1 MSSLSVVENIRN
13 IAIIAHVDHGKTTII
28 DSIFKQSN
36 NFRDSQLNNERIM
49 DSNAIEKERGIT
61 IFSKCTSIKYNDYTI
76 NIIDTPGHADFGG
89 EVERVLCMV
98 DSCLLLVDSAEGVM
112 PQTKF
117 VLGKALKQG
126 LRPIVVINKID
137 KPDQRAREV
146 LDEIL
151 ELFMNLEA
159 TDEQLDFP
167 VLYASGR
174 DGWASE
180 DLEQRGGDLKPLLD
194 KIISFVPAPKD
205 QYNDGEFRFLA
216 TMLEQDNFLG
226 RVLTGKIYSGTAKL
240 NQQIQV
246 LDLQNNIVEKCK
258 ITRIQKF
265 TGLTRETVEEAE
277 AGSIVTIAGCSIGTV
292 SNTLCTANVKECIPS
307 TPIDPPTISMTI
319 GPNTSPL
326 AGKSGNKLTSNMIK
340 ERLEKESENNI
351 AITVKSSSEKDSYEV
366 GGRGELQLGVLIET
380 MRREG
385 FELSVARPK
394 VVIQKD
400 ATGIEVEPIE
410 EVTLD
415 VDDEYSGT
423 VIQKLQ
429 NRKGEMI
436 EMKPFGTGRT
446 RLVFLVP
453 TRCLMGY
460 QSEFMT
466 DTKGTGVFNRIFYK
480 YDQFRG
486 SLQKY
491 RNGVLIST
499 ENGIATAYDLWKLE
513 DRGIMFVE
521 PQDEVYTGMIIGEH
535 NRENDLE
542 VNVIKG
548 KHLTN
553 VRASGSD
560 EAVKLVPA
568 KKLTLEQMISYIQDD
583 ELIEVTPDKLRL
595 RKKYLDSNERKRMAR
610 VENQK

>member
-1 MSSLSVVENIRN
+1 MLEKTRN

-36 NFRDSQLNNERIM
+36 NFRDSQLSDERIM
-49 DSNAIEKERGIT
+49 DNNAIEKERGIT
-61 IFSKCTSIKYNDYTI
+61 IFSKCTSITYNDYTI

-137 KPDQRAREV
+137 KPDQRAKEV
-146 LDEIL
+146 VEEIFDLFVNLD
-151 ELFMNLEA
+151 A

-167 VLYASGR
+167 ILYASGR

-180 DLEQRGGDLKPLLD
+180 DINQRGGDLRPLLD
-194 KIISFVPAPKD
+194 KIIDFVPCPDDK
-205 QYNDGEFRFLA
+205 YNDGEFRFLA

-246 LDLQNNIVEKCK
+246 LDLQNNVVEKCK

-265 TGLTRETVEEAE
+265 VGLSRESVQEAE
-277 AGSIVTIAGCSIGTV
+277 AGNIVTIAGCSVGTV
-292 SNTLCTANVKECIPS
+292 SNTLCSAGVKECVPS
-307 TPIDPPTISMTI
+307 TPIDPPTLSMTI
-319 GPNTSPL
+319 GPNTSPF

-340 ERLEKESENNI
+340 DRLEKEAETNI
-351 AITVKSSSEKDSYEV
+351 AITIKESSEKDSYEV

-394 VVIQKD
+394 VMIHIDENGNK
-400 ATGIEVEPIE
+400 TEPIE
-410 EVTLD
+410 EITMD
-415 VDDEYSGT
+415 VDDEFTGT
-423 VIQKLQ
+423 IIQKLQ
-429 NRKGEMI
+429 NRKGEMT
-436 EMKPFGTGRT
+436 EMKPFGVGRT

-466 DTKGTGVFNRIFYK
+466 DTRGTGVFNRIFHSYAPFK
-480 YDQFRG
+480 GD
-486 SLQKY
+486 LQKY

-499 ENGIATAYDLWKLE
+499 ENGVATAYDLWKLE
-513 DRGIMFVE
+513 DRGVMFVK
-521 PQDEVYTGMIIGEH
+521 PQDEVYVGMILGEH
-535 NRENDLE
+535 NRENDLP
-542 VNVIKG
+542 VNVVRG

-560 EAVKLVPA
+560 EAVKLIPA
-568 KKLTLEQMISYIQDD
+568 KEMTLEQMIAYIQDD

-595 RKKYLDSNERKRMAR
+595 RKKYLDPNERKKAQRG
-610 VENQK
+610 

>member
-1 MSSLSVVENIRN
+1 MLDKVRN

-36 NFRDSQLNNERIM
+36 NFRDSQLGDERIM
-49 DSNAIEKERGIT
+49 DNNAIEKERGIT
-61 IFSKCTSIKYNDYTI
+61 IFSKCTSITYGEYTI

-137 KPDQRAREV
+137 KPDQRAKEV
-146 LDEIL
+146 LEEIFD
-151 ELFMNLEA
+151 LFVNLEA
-159 TDEQLDFP
+159 NDEQLDFP

-180 DLEQRGGDLKPLLD
+180 DIDKRGGDLKPLLD
-194 KIISFVPAPKD
+194 KIISFVPCPKD
-205 QYNDGEFRFLA
+205 TYNDGEFRFLA

-246 LDLQNNIVEKCK
+246 LDLENKVIEKCK

-265 TGLTRETVEEAE
+265 TGLTRETVQEAE
-277 AGSIVTIAGCSIGTV
+277 AGSIVTIAGCSVGTV
-292 SNTLCTANVKECIPS
+292 SNTLCSANVKECVPS
-307 TPIDPPTISMTI
+307 TPIDPPTLSMTI

-340 ERLEKESENNI
+340 DRLEKEAENNI
-351 AITVKSSSEKDSYEV
+351 AITIKPSTEKDSYEV

-394 VVIQKD
+394 VVIHQDSAGNKL
-400 ATGIEVEPIE
+400 EPIE
-410 EVTLD
+410 EVTMD
-415 VDDEYSGT
+415 VDDEFSGT
-423 VIQKLQ
+423 IIQKLQ
-429 NRKGEMI
+429 NRKGEMK
-436 EMKPFGTGRT
+436 EMKPFGEGRT

-466 DTKGTGVFNRIFYK
+466 DTRGTGVFNRIFHNYAPFK
-480 YDQFRG
+480 G
-486 SLQKY
+486 NLQKY

-513 DRGIMFVE
+513 DRGVMFVK
-521 PQDEVYTGMIIGEH
+521 PQDEVYVGMILGEH
-535 NRENDLE
+535 NRENDLP

-560 EAVKLVPA
+560 EAVKLIPA
-568 KKLTLEQMISYIQDD
+568 KELTLEQMIAYIQDD

-595 RKKYLDSNERKRMAR
+595 RKKYLDPNERKRMSR
-610 VENQK
+610 E

>member
-1 MSSLSVVENIRN
+1 MLEKTRN

-36 NFRDSQLNNERIM
+36 NFRDSQLSDERIM
-49 DSNAIEKERGIT
+49 DNNAIEKERGIT
-61 IFSKCTSIKYNDYTI
+61 IFSKCTSITYNDYTI

-137 KPDQRAREV
+137 KPDQRAKEV
-146 LDEIL
+146 VEEIFD
-151 ELFMNLEA
+151 LFVNLEA

-167 VLYASGR
+167 ILYASGR

-180 DLEQRGGDLKPLLD
+180 DINQRGGDLRPLLD
-194 KIISFVPAPKD
+194 KIIDFVPCPDDK
-205 QYNDGEFRFLA
+205 YNDGEFRFLA

-246 LDLQNNIVEKCK
+246 LDLQNNVVEKCK

-265 TGLTRETVEEAE
+265 VGLSRESVQEAE
-277 AGSIVTIAGCSIGTV
+277 AGSIVTIAGCSVGTV
-292 SNTLCTANVKECIPS
+292 SNTLCTAGVKECVPS
-307 TPIDPPTISMTI
+307 TPIDPPTLSMTI
-319 GPNTSPL
+319 GPNTSPF

-340 ERLEKESENNI
+340 DRLEKEAETNI
-351 AITVKSSSEKDSYEV
+351 AITIKESSEKDSYEV

-394 VVIQKD
+394 VMIHVDENGNK
-400 ATGIEVEPIE
+400 TEPIE
-410 EVTLD
+410 EITMD
-415 VDDEYSGT
+415 VDDEFTGT
-423 VIQKLQ
+423 IIQKLQ
-429 NRKGEMI
+429 NRKGEMT
-436 EMKPFGTGRT
+436 EMKPFGVGRT

-466 DTKGTGVFNRIFYK
+466 DTRGTGVFNRIFHSYAPFK
-480 YDQFRG
+480 GD
-486 SLQKY
+486 LQKY

-499 ENGIATAYDLWKLE
+499 ENGVATAYDLWKLE
-513 DRGIMFVE
+513 DRGVMFVK
-521 PQDEVYTGMIIGEH
+521 PQDEVYVGMILGEH
-535 NRENDLE
+535 NRENDLP
-542 VNVIKG
+542 VNVIRG

-560 EAVKLVPA
+560 EAVKLIPA
-568 KKLTLEQMISYIQDD
+568 KEMTLEQMIAYIQDD

-595 RKKYLDSNERKRMAR
+595 RKKYLDPNERKKAQRG
-610 VENQK
+610 

>member
-1 MSSLSVVENIRN
+1 MLEKTRN

-36 NFRDSQLNNERIM
+36 NFRDSQLSDERIM
-49 DSNAIEKERGIT
+49 DNNAIEKERGIT
-61 IFSKCTSIKYNDYTI
+61 IFSKCTSITYNDYTI

-137 KPDQRAREV
+137 KPDQRAKEV
-146 LDEIL
+146 VEEIFDLFVNLD
-151 ELFMNLEA
+151 A

-167 VLYASGR
+167 ILYASGR

-180 DLEQRGGDLKPLLD
+180 DINQRGGDLRPLLD
-194 KIISFVPAPKD
+194 KIIDFVPCPDDK
-205 QYNDGEFRFLA
+205 YNDGEFRFLA

-246 LDLQNNIVEKCK
+246 LDLQNNVVEKCK

-265 TGLTRETVEEAE
+265 VGLSRESVQEAE
-277 AGSIVTIAGCSIGTV
+277 AGSIVTIAGCSVGTV
-292 SNTLCTANVKECIPS
+292 SNTLCSAGVKECVPS
-307 TPIDPPTISMTI
+307 TPIDPPTLSMTI
-319 GPNTSPL
+319 GPNTSPF

-340 ERLEKESENNI
+340 DRLEKEAETNI
-351 AITVKSSSEKDSYEV
+351 AITIKESSEKDSYEV

-394 VVIQKD
+394 VMIHIDENGNK
-400 ATGIEVEPIE
+400 TEPIE
-410 EVTLD
+410 EITMD
-415 VDDEYSGT
+415 VDDEFTGT
-423 VIQKLQ
+423 IIQKLQ
-429 NRKGEMI
+429 NRKGEMT
-436 EMKPFGTGRT
+436 EMKPFGVGRT

-466 DTKGTGVFNRIFYK
+466 DTRGTGVFNRIFHSYAPFK
-480 YDQFRG
+480 GD
-486 SLQKY
+486 LQKY

-499 ENGIATAYDLWKLE
+499 ENGVATAYDLWKLE
-513 DRGIMFVE
+513 DRGVMFVK
-521 PQDEVYTGMIIGEH
+521 PQDEVYVGMILGEH
-535 NRENDLE
+535 NRENDLP
-542 VNVIKG
+542 VNVIRG

-560 EAVKLVPA
+560 EAVKLIPA
-568 KKLTLEQMISYIQDD
+568 KEMTLEQMIAYIQDD

-595 RKKYLDSNERKRMAR
+595 RKKYLDPNERKKAQRG
-610 VENQK
+610 

>member
-1 MSSLSVVENIRN
+1 MLEKTRN

-36 NFRDSQLNNERIM
+36 NFRDSQLSDERIM
-49 DSNAIEKERGIT
+49 DNNAIEKERGIT
-61 IFSKCTSIKYNDYTI
+61 IFSKCTSITYNDYTI

-137 KPDQRAREV
+137 KPDQRAKEV
-146 LDEIL
+146 VEEIFDLFVNLD
-151 ELFMNLEA
+151 A

-167 VLYASGR
+167 ILYASGR

-180 DLEQRGGDLKPLLD
+180 DINQRGGDLRPLLD
-194 KIISFVPAPKD
+194 KIIDFVPCPDDK
-205 QYNDGEFRFLA
+205 YNDGEFRFLA

-246 LDLQNNIVEKCK
+246 LDLQNNVVEKCK

-265 TGLTRETVEEAE
+265 VGLSRESVQEAE
-277 AGSIVTIAGCSIGTV
+277 AGSIVTIAGCSVGTV
-292 SNTLCTANVKECIPS
+292 SNTLCSAGVKECVPS
-307 TPIDPPTISMTI
+307 TPIDPPTLSMTI
-319 GPNTSPL
+319 GPNTSPF

-340 ERLEKESENNI
+340 DRLEKEAETNI
-351 AITVKSSSEKDSYEV
+351 AITIKESSEKDSYEV

-394 VVIQKD
+394 VMIHIDENGNK
-400 ATGIEVEPIE
+400 TEPIE
-410 EVTLD
+410 EITMD
-415 VDDEYSGT
+415 VDDEFTGT
-423 VIQKLQ
+423 IIQKLQ
-429 NRKGEMI
+429 NRKGEMT
-436 EMKPFGTGRT
+436 EMKPFGVGRT

-466 DTKGTGVFNRIFYK
+466 DTRGTGVFNRIFHSYAPFK
-480 YDQFRG
+480 GD
-486 SLQKY
+486 LQKY

-499 ENGIATAYDLWKLE
+499 ENGVATAYDLWKLE
-513 DRGIMFVE
+513 DRGVMFVK
-521 PQDEVYTGMIIGEH
+521 PQDEVYVGMILGEH
-535 NRENDLE
+535 NRENDLP
-542 VNVIKG
+542 VNVVRG

-560 EAVKLVPA
+560 EAVKLIPA
-568 KKLTLEQMISYIQDD
+568 KEMTLEQMIAYIQDD

-595 RKKYLDSNERKRMAR
+595 RKKYLDPNERKKAQRG
-610 VENQK
+610 

>member
-1 MSSLSVVENIRN
+1 MLNKVRN

-36 NFRDSQLNNERIM
+36 NFRDSQLENERIM
-49 DSNAIEKERGIT
+49 DNNAIEKERGIT
-61 IFSKCTSIKYNDYTI
+61 IFSKCTSIKYGEYTI

-137 KPDQRAREV
+137 KPDQRAKEV
-146 LDEIL
+146 LDEIFD
-151 ELFMNLEA
+151 LFVSLDA

-167 VLYASGR
+167 TLYASGR

-180 DLEQRGGDLKPLLD
+180 DINKRGGDLKPLLD
-194 KIISFVPAPKD
+194 KIISFVPSPKD
-205 QYNDGEFRFLA
+205 MYNDGEFRFLA
-216 TMLEQDNFLG
+216 TMLEHDNFLG

-246 LDLQNNIVEKCK
+246 LDLQNNVIEKCK

-265 TGLTRETVEEAE
+265 TGLTRETIQEAE
-277 AGSIVTIAGCSIGTV
+277 AGSIVTIAGCTIGTV
-292 SNTLCTANVKECIPS
+292 SNTLCSANVKECVPS
-307 TPIDPPTISMTI
+307 TPIDPPTLSMTI

-340 ERLEKESENNI
+340 DRLEKEAESNI
-351 AITVKSSSEKDSYEV
+351 AITLKQSQNDDDSYEV

-394 VVIQKD
+394 VVIHEDENGNKF
-400 ATGIEVEPIE
+400 EPIE
-410 EVTLD
+410 EVIAD

-429 NRKGEMI
+429 NRKGEMQ
-436 EMKPFGTGRT
+436 EMKQLGESGRT
-446 RLVFLVP
+446 RIIFLAP
-453 TRCLMGY
+453 TRLLMGY

-466 DTKGTGVFNRIFYK
+466 DTRGTGILNRTFSKYAPYK
-480 YDQFRG
+480 TNEAR
-486 SLQKY
+486 KY
-491 RNGVLIST
+491 RNGVLVST
-499 ENGIATAYDLWKLE
+499 ENGVATAYDLWKLE
-513 DRGIMFVE
+513 DRGVMFVK
-521 PQDEVYTGMIIGEH
+521 PQDEVYVGMILGEH
-535 NRENDLE
+535 NRENDLP
-542 VNVIKG
+542 VNVVRG

-560 EAVKLVPA
+560 EAVKLIPA
-568 KKLTLEQMISYIQDD
+568 KELTLEQMIAYIQDD

-595 RKKYLDSNERKRMAR
+595 RKKYLDPNERKKMAR
-610 VENQK
+610 G

>member
-1 MSSLSVVENIRN
+1 MLDKVRN

-28 DSIFKQSN
+28 DSIFKFSN
-36 NFRDSQLNNERIM
+36 NFRDSQLADVRIM
-49 DSNAIEKERGIT
+49 DNNEIEKERGIT
-61 IFSKCTSIKYNDYTI
+61 IFSKCTSITYMDYTI
-76 NIIDTPGHADFGG
+76 NIIDTPGHADFGA

-137 KPDQRAREV
+137 KADQRAKEV
-146 LDEIL
+146 LEEIFD
-151 ELFMNLEA
+151 LFVNLDA

-174 DGWASE
+174 DGWANE
-180 DLEQRGGDLKPLLD
+180 DIEKRGGDLKPLLD
-194 KIISFVPAPKD
+194 KIIEFVPCPKSK
-205 QYNDGEFRFLA
+205 YNDGEFRFLA

-246 LDLQNNIVEKCK
+246 LDLKNNVIEKCK

-265 TGLTRETVEEAE
+265 SGLTRETVNEAE
-277 AGSIVTIAGCSIGTV
+277 AGSIVTIAGCSVGTV
-292 SNTLCTANVKECIPS
+292 SNTLCSSNVKECVPS
-307 TPIDPPTISMTI
+307 TPIDPPTLSMTI

-326 AGKSGNKLTSNMIK
+326 AGKSGKKLTSNMIK
-340 ERLEKESENNI
+340 DRLDKEAENNI
-351 AITVKSSSEKDSYEV
+351 AITIKPSVEKDSYEV

-394 VVIQKD
+394 VVIHQDDK
-400 ATGIEVEPIE
+400 GNKLEPVEEI
-410 EVTLD
+410 TMDL
-415 VDDEYSGT
+415 DDEYTGT

-429 NRKGEMI
+429 NRKGEMQD
-436 EMKPFGTGRT
+436 MKPFGAGRT

-466 DTKGTGVFNRIFYK
+466 DTRGTGVFNRIFHSYEPFK
-480 YDQFRG
+480 G
-486 SLQKY
+486 NLEKY
-491 RNGVLIST
+491 RNGVLVSS

-513 DRGIMFVE
+513 DRGIMFIK
-521 PQDEVYTGMIIGEH
+521 PQDEVYVGMILGEH
-535 NRENDLE
+535 NRDNDLP
-542 VNVIKG
+542 VNVVRG

-560 EAVKLVPA
+560 EAVKLIPA
-568 KKLTLEQMISYIQDD
+568 KEMTLEQMIAYIQDD

-595 RKKYLDSNERKRMAR
+595 RKKYLDPNERKKAQRG
-610 VENQK
+610 

>member
-1 MSSLSVVENIRN
+1 MLNEVRN

-36 NFRDSQLNNERIM
+36 NFRDSQLENERIM
-49 DSNAIEKERGIT
+49 DNNAIEKERGIT
-61 IFSKCTSIKYNDYTI
+61 IFSKCTSIKYNEYTI

-137 KPDQRAREV
+137 KPDQRAKEV
-146 LDEIL
+146 LDEIFD
-151 ELFMNLEA
+151 LFVSLDA

-167 VLYASGR
+167 TLYASGR

-180 DLEQRGGDLKPLLD
+180 DINKRGGDLKPLLD
-194 KIISFVPAPKD
+194 KIISFVPSPKD
-205 QYNDGEFRFLA
+205 MYNDGEFRFLA
-216 TMLEQDNFLG
+216 TMLEHDNFLG

-246 LDLQNNIVEKCK
+246 LDLQNNVIEKCK

-265 TGLTRETVEEAE
+265 TGLTRETIQEAE
-277 AGSIVTIAGCSIGTV
+277 AGSIVTIAGCTIGTV
-292 SNTLCTANVKECIPS
+292 SNTLCSANVKECIPS
-307 TPIDPPTISMTI
+307 TPIDPPTLSMTI

-340 ERLEKESENNI
+340 DRLEKEAESNI
-351 AITVKSSSEKDSYEV
+351 AIIIKKSQNDDDSYEV

-394 VVIQKD
+394 VVIHEDENGNKF
-400 ATGIEVEPIE
+400 EPIE
-410 EVTLD
+410 EVIAD

-429 NRKGEMI
+429 NRKGEMQ
-436 EMKPFGTGRT
+436 EMRQLGESGRT
-446 RLVFLVP
+446 RIIFFVP
-453 TRCLMGY
+453 TRLLMGY

-466 DTKGTGVFNRIFYK
+466 DTRGTGVLNRTFSKYAPYK
-480 YDQFRG
+480 TNETR
-486 SLQKY
+486 KY
-491 RNGVLIST
+491 RNGVLVST
-499 ENGIATAYDLWKLE
+499 ENGVATAYDLWKLE
-513 DRGIMFVE
+513 DRGVMFVK
-521 PQDEVYTGMIIGEH
+521 PQDEVYVGMILGEH
-535 NRENDLE
+535 NRENDLP
-542 VNVIKG
+542 VNVVKG

-560 EAVKLVPA
+560 EAVKLIPA
-568 KKLTLEQMISYIQDD
+568 KELTLEQMISYIQDD

-595 RKKYLDSNERKRMAR
+595 RKKYLDPNERKKMAR
-610 VENQK
+610 G

>member
-13 IAIIAHVDHGKTTII
+13 IAIIAHVDHGNTTII

-61 IFSKCTSIKYNDYTI
+61 IFSKCTSIKYNNYTI

-466 DTKGTGVFNRIFYK
+466 DTKGTGVFNRIFHK

-595 RKKYLDSNERKRMAR
+595 RKKYLDPNERKRMAR

>member
-1 MSSLSVVENIRN
+1 MSSSVENIRN

-28 DSIFKQSN
+28 DSIFKQCKT
-36 NFRDSQLNNERIM
+36 FRENEANASETCVM
-49 DSNAIEKERGIT
+49 DNNAIEKERGIT
-61 IFSKCTSIKYNDYTI
+61 IFSKCTSVNYNGTTI

-137 KPDQRAREV
+137 KPDQRAKEV
-146 LDEIL
+146 IEEIFD
-151 ELFMNLEA
+151 LFVNLNA
-159 TDEQLDFP
+159 TEEQIDFP
-167 VLYASGR
+167 ILFASGR
-174 DGWASE
+174 DGWATE
-180 DLEQRGGDLKPLLD
+180 DISVKTDSLKPLLD
-194 KIISFVPAPKD
+194 KIVSFVKAPTDK
-205 QYNDGEFRFLA
+205 YGDGEFRFLA

-226 RVLTGKIYSGTAKL
+226 RILTGKVYSGEAKV
-240 NQQIQV
+240 NMQIQV
-246 LDLQNNIVEKCK
+246 LNLQNNVVEKCK

-265 TGLTRETVEEAE
+265 VGMTRETVETAS
-277 AGSIVTIAGCSIGTV
+277 AGDIITIAGCSIGTV
-292 SNTLCTANVKECIPS
+292 SDTLASAGVKECVPS
-307 TPIDPPTISMTI
+307 TPIDPPTLSMTI

-326 AGKSGNKLTSNMIK
+326 AGKSGKKLTSNMIK
-340 ERLEKESENNI
+340 DRLDKEAETNI
-351 AITVKSSSEKDSYEV
+351 AIRVKKSEEQDSYEV

-394 VVIQKD
+394 VVVHKD
-400 ATGIEVEPIE
+400 ENGNKLEPIE

-415 VDDEYSGT
+415 VDDEFSGT

-429 NRKGEMI
+429 NRKGEML
-436 EMKPFGTGRT
+436 EMKPFGVGRT
-446 RLVFLVP
+446 RIVFLVP

-466 DTKGTGVFNRIFYK
+466 DTRGTGVFNRIFHSYAPFK
-480 YDQFRG
+480 GD
-486 SLQKY
+486 LQKI
-491 RNGVLIST
+491 RNGVMVST
-499 ENGIATAYDLWKLE
+499 ENGVAVAYALWNLE
-513 DRGIMFVE
+513 DRGIMFVK
-521 PQDEVYTGMIIGEH
+521 PQDEVYVGMIVGEH
-535 NRENDLE
+535 NRDNDLP
-542 VNVIKG
+542 VNVVKG
-548 KHLTN
+548 KNLTN

-560 EAVKLVPA
+560 EAVKLIPN
-568 KKLTLEQMISYIQDD
+568 KELTLEQMISYIQDD

-595 RKKYLDSNERKRMAR
+595 RKKYLDPNERKRAMR
-610 VENQK
+610 SNND

>member
-1 MSSLSVVENIRN
+1 MLEKTRN

-36 NFRDSQLNNERIM
+36 NFRDSQLSDERIM
-49 DSNAIEKERGIT
+49 DNNAIEKERGIT
-61 IFSKCTSIKYNDYTI
+61 IFSKCTSITYNDYTI

-137 KPDQRAREV
+137 KPDQRAKEV
-146 LDEIL
+146 VEEIFD
-151 ELFMNLEA
+151 LFVNLEA

-167 VLYASGR
+167 ILYASGR

-180 DLEQRGGDLKPLLD
+180 DINQRGGDLRPLLD
-194 KIISFVPAPKD
+194 KIIDFVPCPDDK
-205 QYNDGEFRFLA
+205 YNDGEFRFLA

-246 LDLQNNIVEKCK
+246 LDLQNNVVEKCK

-265 TGLTRETVEEAE
+265 VGLSRESVQEAE
-277 AGSIVTIAGCSIGTV
+277 AGSIVTIAGCSVGTV
-292 SNTLCTANVKECIPS
+292 SNTLCSAGVKECVPS
-307 TPIDPPTISMTI
+307 TPIDPPTLSMTI
-319 GPNTSPL
+319 GPNTSPF

-340 ERLEKESENNI
+340 DRLEKEAETNI
-351 AITVKSSSEKDSYEV
+351 AITIKESSEKDSYEV

-394 VVIQKD
+394 VMIHIDENGNK
-400 ATGIEVEPIE
+400 TEPIE
-410 EVTLD
+410 EITMD
-415 VDDEYSGT
+415 VDDEFTGT
-423 VIQKLQ
+423 IIQKLQ
-429 NRKGEMI
+429 NRKGEMT
-436 EMKPFGTGRT
+436 EMKPFGVGRT

-466 DTKGTGVFNRIFYK
+466 DTRGTGVFNRIFHSYAPFK
-480 YDQFRG
+480 GD
-486 SLQKY
+486 LQKY

-499 ENGIATAYDLWKLE
+499 ENGVATAYDLWKLE
-513 DRGIMFVE
+513 DRGVMFVK
-521 PQDEVYTGMIIGEH
+521 PQDEVYVGMILGEH
-535 NRENDLE
+535 NRENDLP
-542 VNVIKG
+542 VNVIRG

-560 EAVKLVPA
+560 EAVKLIPA
-568 KKLTLEQMISYIQDD
+568 KEMTLEQMIAYIQDD

-595 RKKYLDSNERKRMAR
+595 RKKYLDPNERKKAQRG
-610 VENQK
+610 

>member
-1 MSSLSVVENIRN
+1 MLEKTRN

-36 NFRDSQLNNERIM
+36 NFRDSQLSDERIM
-49 DSNAIEKERGIT
+49 DNNAIEKERGIT
-61 IFSKCTSIKYNDYTI
+61 IFSKCTSITYNDYTI

-137 KPDQRAREV
+137 KPDQRAKEV
-146 LDEIL
+146 VEEIFD
-151 ELFMNLEA
+151 LFVNLEA

-167 VLYASGR
+167 ILYASGR

-180 DLEQRGGDLKPLLD
+180 DINQRGGDLRPLLD
-194 KIISFVPAPKD
+194 KIIDFVPCPDDK
-205 QYNDGEFRFLA
+205 YNDGEFRFLA

-246 LDLQNNIVEKCK
+246 LDLQNNVVEKCK

-265 TGLTRETVEEAE
+265 VGLSRESVQEAE
-277 AGSIVTIAGCSIGTV
+277 AGSIVTIAGCSVGTV
-292 SNTLCTANVKECIPS
+292 SNTLCSAGVKECVPS
-307 TPIDPPTISMTI
+307 TPIDPPTLSMTI
-319 GPNTSPL
+319 GPNTSPF

-340 ERLEKESENNI
+340 DRLEKEAETNI
-351 AITVKSSSEKDSYEV
+351 AITIKESSEKDSYEV

-394 VVIQKD
+394 VMIHVDENGNK
-400 ATGIEVEPIE
+400 TEPIE
-410 EVTLD
+410 EITMD
-415 VDDEYSGT
+415 VDDEFTGT
-423 VIQKLQ
+423 IIQKLQ
-429 NRKGEMI
+429 NRKGEMT
-436 EMKPFGTGRT
+436 EMKPFGVGRT

-466 DTKGTGVFNRIFYK
+466 DTRGTGVFNRIFHSYAPFK
-480 YDQFRG
+480 GD
-486 SLQKY
+486 LQKY

-499 ENGIATAYDLWKLE
+499 ENGVATAYDLWKLE
-513 DRGIMFVE
+513 DRGVMFVK
-521 PQDEVYTGMIIGEH
+521 PQDEVYVGMILGEH
-535 NRENDLE
+535 NRENDLP
-542 VNVIKG
+542 VNVIRG

-560 EAVKLVPA
+560 EAVKLIPA
-568 KKLTLEQMISYIQDD
+568 KEMTLEQMIAYIQDD

-595 RKKYLDSNERKRMAR
+595 RKKYLDPNERKKAQRS
-610 VENQK
+610 

>member
-1 MSSLSVVENIRN
+1 MLEKTRN

-36 NFRDSQLNNERIM
+36 NFRDSQLSDERIM
-49 DSNAIEKERGIT
+49 DNNAIEKERGIT
-61 IFSKCTSIKYNDYTI
+61 IFSKCTSITYNDYTI

-137 KPDQRAREV
+137 KPDQRAKEV
-146 LDEIL
+146 VEEIFDLFVNLD
-151 ELFMNLEA
+151 A

-167 VLYASGR
+167 ILYASGR

-180 DLEQRGGDLKPLLD
+180 DINQRGGDLRPLLD
-194 KIISFVPAPKD
+194 KIIDFVPCPDDK
-205 QYNDGEFRFLA
+205 YNDGEFRFLA

-246 LDLQNNIVEKCK
+246 LDLQNNVVEKCK

-265 TGLTRETVEEAE
+265 VGLSRESVQEAE
-277 AGSIVTIAGCSIGTV
+277 AGSIVTIAGCSVGTV
-292 SNTLCTANVKECIPS
+292 SNTLCSAGVKECVPS
-307 TPIDPPTISMTI
+307 TPIDPPTLSMTI
-319 GPNTSPL
+319 GPNTSPF

-340 ERLEKESENNI
+340 DRLEKEAETNI
-351 AITVKSSSEKDSYEV
+351 AITIKESSEKDSYEV

-394 VVIQKD
+394 VMIHIDENGNK
-400 ATGIEVEPIE
+400 TEPIE
-410 EVTLD
+410 EITMD
-415 VDDEYSGT
+415 VDDEFTGT
-423 VIQKLQ
+423 IIQKLQ
-429 NRKGEMI
+429 NRKGEMT
-436 EMKPFGTGRT
+436 EMKPFGVGRT

-466 DTKGTGVFNRIFYK
+466 DTRGTGVFNRIFHSYAPFK
-480 YDQFRG
+480 GD
-486 SLQKY
+486 LQKY

-499 ENGIATAYDLWKLE
+499 ENGVATAYDLWKLE
-513 DRGIMFVE
+513 DRGVMFVK
-521 PQDEVYTGMIIGEH
+521 PQDEVYVGMILGEH
-535 NRENDLE
+535 NRENDLP
-542 VNVIKG
+542 VNVVRG

-553 VRASGSD
+553 VRASGID
-560 EAVKLVPA
+560 EAVKLIPA
-568 KKLTLEQMISYIQDD
+568 KEMTLEQMIAYIQDD

-595 RKKYLDSNERKRMAR
+595 RKKYLDPNERKKAQRG
-610 VENQK
+610 

>member
-1 MSSLSVVENIRN
+1 MLEKTRN

-36 NFRDSQLNNERIM
+36 NFRDSQLSDERIM
-49 DSNAIEKERGIT
+49 DNNAIEKERGIT
-61 IFSKCTSIKYNDYTI
+61 IFSKCTSITYNDYTI

-137 KPDQRAREV
+137 KPDQRAKEV
-146 LDEIL
+146 VEEIFD
-151 ELFMNLEA
+151 LFVNLEA

-167 VLYASGR
+167 ILYASGR

-180 DLEQRGGDLKPLLD
+180 DINQRGGDLRPLLD
-194 KIISFVPAPKD
+194 KIIDFVPCPDDK
-205 QYNDGEFRFLA
+205 YNDGEFRFLA

-246 LDLQNNIVEKCK
+246 LDLQNNVVEKCK

-265 TGLTRETVEEAE
+265 VGLSRESVQEAE
-277 AGSIVTIAGCSIGTV
+277 AGSIVTIAGCSVGTV
-292 SNTLCTANVKECIPS
+292 SNTLCSAGVKECVPS
-307 TPIDPPTISMTI
+307 TPIDPPTLSMTI
-319 GPNTSPL
+319 GPNTSPF

-340 ERLEKESENNI
+340 DRLEKEAETNI
-351 AITVKSSSEKDSYEV
+351 AITIKESSEKDSYEV

-394 VVIQKD
+394 VMIHIDENGNK
-400 ATGIEVEPIE
+400 TEPIE
-410 EVTLD
+410 EITMD
-415 VDDEYSGT
+415 VDDEFTGT
-423 VIQKLQ
+423 IIQKLQ
-429 NRKGEMI
+429 NRKGEMT
-436 EMKPFGTGRT
+436 EMKPFGVGRT

-466 DTKGTGVFNRIFYK
+466 DTRGTGVFNRIFHSYAPFK
-480 YDQFRG
+480 GD
-486 SLQKY
+486 LQKY

-499 ENGIATAYDLWKLE
+499 ENGVATAYDLWKLE
-513 DRGIMFVE
+513 DRGVMFVK
-521 PQDEVYTGMIIGEH
+521 PQDEVYVGMILGEH
-535 NRENDLE
+535 NRENDLP
-542 VNVIKG
+542 VNVVRG

-560 EAVKLVPA
+560 EAVKLIPA
-568 KKLTLEQMISYIQDD
+568 KEMTLEQMIAYIQDD

-595 RKKYLDSNERKRMAR
+595 RKKYLDPNERKKAQRG
-610 VENQK
+610 

>member
-1 MSSLSVVENIRN
+1 MLEKVRN

-36 NFRDSQLNNERIM
+36 NFRDSQLGDERIM
-49 DSNAIEKERGIT
+49 DNNAIEKERGIT
-61 IFSKCTSIKYNDYTI
+61 IFSKCTSITYGEYTI

-137 KPDQRAREV
+137 KPDQRAKEV
-146 LDEIL
+146 LEEIFD
-151 ELFMNLEA
+151 LFVNLEA
-159 TDEQLDFP
+159 NDEQLDFP

-180 DLEQRGGDLKPLLD
+180 DIEKRGGDLKPLLD
-194 KIISFVPAPKD
+194 KIISFVPCPKD
-205 QYNDGEFRFLA
+205 IYNDGEFRFLA

-246 LDLQNNIVEKCK
+246 LDLENNVVEKCK

-265 TGLTRETVEEAE
+265 TGLTRETVQEAE
-277 AGSIVTIAGCSIGTV
+277 AGSIVTIAGCAIGTV
-292 SNTLCTANVKECIPS
+292 SNTLCSANVKECVPS
-307 TPIDPPTISMTI
+307 TPIDPPTLSMTI

-340 ERLEKESENNI
+340 DRLEKEAENNI
-351 AITVKSSSEKDSYEV
+351 AITIKPSTEKDSYEV

-394 VVIQKD
+394 VVIHQDEAGNKL
-400 ATGIEVEPIE
+400 EPIE
-410 EVTLD
+410 EVTMD
-415 VDDEYSGT
+415 VDDEFSGAI
-423 VIQKLQ
+423 IQKLQ
-429 NRKGEMI
+429 NRKGEMK
-436 EMKPFGTGRT
+436 EMRPFGEGRT

-466 DTKGTGVFNRIFYK
+466 DTRGTGVFNRIFHSYAPFK
-480 YDQFRG
+480 G

-499 ENGIATAYDLWKLE
+499 ENGVATAYDLWKLE
-513 DRGIMFVE
+513 DRGVMFVK
-521 PQDEVYTGMIIGEH
+521 PQDEVYVGMILGEH
-535 NRENDLE
+535 NRENDLP
-542 VNVIKG
+542 VNVIRG

-560 EAVKLVPA
+560 EAVKLIPA
-568 KKLTLEQMISYIQDD
+568 KELTLEQMIAYIQDD

-595 RKKYLDSNERKRMAR
+595 RKKYLDPNERKRMAR
-610 VENQK
+610 E

>member
-1 MSSLSVVENIRN
+1 MLEKTRN

-36 NFRDSQLNNERIM
+36 NFRDSQLSDQRIM
-49 DSNAIEKERGIT
+49 DNNAIEKESGIT
-61 IFSKCTSIKYNDYTI
+61 IFSKCTSITYNDYTI

-137 KPDQRAREV
+137 KPDQRAKEV
-146 LDEIL
+146 VEEIFDLFVNLD
-151 ELFMNLEA
+151 A

-167 VLYASGR
+167 ILYASGR

-180 DLEQRGGDLKPLLD
+180 DINQRGGDLRPLLD
-194 KIISFVPAPKD
+194 KIIDFVPCPDDK
-205 QYNDGEFRFLA
+205 YNDGEFRFLA

-246 LDLQNNIVEKCK
+246 LDLQNNVVEKCK

-265 TGLTRETVEEAE
+265 VGLSRESVQEAE
-277 AGSIVTIAGCSIGTV
+277 AGSIVTIAGCSVGTV
-292 SNTLCTANVKECIPS
+292 SNTLCTAGVKECVPS
-307 TPIDPPTISMTI
+307 TPIDPPTLSMTI
-319 GPNTSPL
+319 GPNTSPF

-340 ERLEKESENNI
+340 DRLEKEAETNI
-351 AITVKSSSEKDSYEV
+351 AITIKESSEKDSYEV

-394 VVIQKD
+394 VMIHIDENGNK
-400 ATGIEVEPIE
+400 TEPIE
-410 EVTLD
+410 EITMD
-415 VDDEYSGT
+415 VDDEFTGT
-423 VIQKLQ
+423 IIQKLQ
-429 NRKGEMI
+429 NRKGEMT
-436 EMKPFGTGRT
+436 EMKPFGVGRT

-466 DTKGTGVFNRIFYK
+466 DTRGTGVFNRIFHSYAPFK
-480 YDQFRG
+480 GD
-486 SLQKY
+486 LQKY

-499 ENGIATAYDLWKLE
+499 ENGVATAYDLWKLE
-513 DRGIMFVE
+513 DRGVMFVK
-521 PQDEVYTGMIIGEH
+521 PQDEVYVGMILGEH
-535 NRENDLE
+535 NRENDLP
-542 VNVIKG
+542 VNVVRG

-560 EAVKLVPA
+560 EAVKLIPA
-568 KKLTLEQMISYIQDD
+568 KEMTLEQMIAYIQDD

-595 RKKYLDSNERKRMAR
+595 RKKYLDPNERKKAQRS
-610 VENQK
+610 

>member
-1 MSSLSVVENIRN
+1 MLEKTRN

-36 NFRDSQLNNERIM
+36 NFRDSQLSDERIM
-49 DSNAIEKERGIT
+49 DNNAIEKERGIT
-61 IFSKCTSIKYNDYTI
+61 IFSKCTSITYNDYTI

-137 KPDQRAREV
+137 KPDQRAKEV
-146 LDEIL
+146 VEEIFDLFVNLD
-151 ELFMNLEA
+151 A

-167 VLYASGR
+167 ILYASGR

-180 DLEQRGGDLKPLLD
+180 DINQRGGDLRPLLD
-194 KIISFVPAPKD
+194 KIIDFVPCPDDK
-205 QYNDGEFRFLA
+205 YNDGEFRFLA

-246 LDLQNNIVEKCK
+246 LDLQNNVVEKCK

-265 TGLTRETVEEAE
+265 VGLSRESVQEAE
-277 AGSIVTIAGCSIGTV
+277 AGSIVTIAGCSVGTV
-292 SNTLCTANVKECIPS
+292 SNTLCSAGVKECVPS
-307 TPIDPPTISMTI
+307 TPIDPPTLSMTI
-319 GPNTSPL
+319 GPNTSPF

-340 ERLEKESENNI
+340 DRLEKEAETNI
-351 AITVKSSSEKDSYEV
+351 AITIKESSEKDSYEV

-394 VVIQKD
+394 VMIHVDENGNK
-400 ATGIEVEPIE
+400 TEPIE
-410 EVTLD
+410 EITMD
-415 VDDEYSGT
+415 VDDEFTGT
-423 VIQKLQ
+423 IIQKLQ
-429 NRKGEMI
+429 NRKGEMT
-436 EMKPFGTGRT
+436 EMKPFGVGRT

-466 DTKGTGVFNRIFYK
+466 DTRGTGVFNRIFHSYAPFK
-480 YDQFRG
+480 GD
-486 SLQKY
+486 LQKY

-499 ENGIATAYDLWKLE
+499 ENGVATAYDLWKLE
-513 DRGIMFVE
+513 DRGVMFVK
-521 PQDEVYTGMIIGEH
+521 PQDEVYVGMILGEH
-535 NRENDLE
+535 NRENDLP
-542 VNVIKG
+542 VNVVRG

-560 EAVKLVPA
+560 EAVKLIPA
-568 KKLTLEQMISYIQDD
+568 KEMTLEQMIAYIQDD

-595 RKKYLDSNERKRMAR
+595 RKKYLDPNERKKAQRG
-610 VENQK
+610 

>member
-1 MSSLSVVENIRN
+1 MLEKTRN

-36 NFRDSQLNNERIM
+36 NFRDSQLSDERIM
-49 DSNAIEKERGIT
+49 DNNAIEKERGIT
-61 IFSKCTSIKYNDYTI
+61 IFSKCTSITYNDYTI

-137 KPDQRAREV
+137 KPDQRAKEV
-146 LDEIL
+146 VEEIFD
-151 ELFMNLEA
+151 LFVNLEA

-167 VLYASGR
+167 ILYASGR

-180 DLEQRGGDLKPLLD
+180 DINQRGGDLRPLLD
-194 KIISFVPAPKD
+194 KIIDFVPCPDDK
-205 QYNDGEFRFLA
+205 YNDGEFRFLA

-246 LDLQNNIVEKCK
+246 LDLQNNVVEKCK

-265 TGLTRETVEEAE
+265 VGLSRESVQEAE
-277 AGSIVTIAGCSIGTV
+277 AGSIVTIAGCSVGTV
-292 SNTLCTANVKECIPS
+292 SNTLCSAGVKECVPS
-307 TPIDPPTISMTI
+307 TPIDPPTLSMTI
-319 GPNTSPL
+319 GPNTSPF

-340 ERLEKESENNI
+340 DRLEKEAETNI
-351 AITVKSSSEKDSYEV
+351 AITIKESSEKDSYEV

-394 VVIQKD
+394 VMIHVDENGNK
-400 ATGIEVEPIE
+400 TEPIE
-410 EVTLD
+410 EITMD
-415 VDDEYSGT
+415 VDDEFTGT
-423 VIQKLQ
+423 IIQKLQ
-429 NRKGEMI
+429 NRKGEMT
-436 EMKPFGTGRT
+436 EMKPFGVGRT

-466 DTKGTGVFNRIFYK
+466 DTRGTGVFNRIFHSYAPFK
-480 YDQFRG
+480 GD
-486 SLQKY
+486 LQKY

-499 ENGIATAYDLWKLE
+499 ENGVATAYDLWKLE
-513 DRGIMFVE
+513 DRGVMFVK
-521 PQDEVYTGMIIGEH
+521 PQDEVYVGMILGEH
-535 NRENDLE
+535 NRENDLP
-542 VNVIKG
+542 VNVVRG

-560 EAVKLVPA
+560 EAVKLIPA
-568 KKLTLEQMISYIQDD
+568 KEMTLEQMIAYIQDD

-595 RKKYLDSNERKRMAR
+595 RKKYLDPNERKKAQRG
-610 VENQK
+610 

>member
-1 MSSLSVVENIRN
+1 MLEKTRN

-36 NFRDSQLNNERIM
+36 NFRDSQLSDERIM
-49 DSNAIEKERGIT
+49 DNNAIEKERGIT
-61 IFSKCTSIKYNDYTI
+61 IFSKCTSITYNDYTI

-137 KPDQRAREV
+137 KPDQRAKEV
-146 LDEIL
+146 VEEIFD
-151 ELFMNLEA
+151 LFVNLEA

-167 VLYASGR
+167 ILYASGR

-180 DLEQRGGDLKPLLD
+180 DINQRGGDLRPLLD
-194 KIISFVPAPKD
+194 KIIDFVPCPDDK
-205 QYNDGEFRFLA
+205 YNDGEFRFLA

-246 LDLQNNIVEKCK
+246 LDLQNNVVEKCK

-265 TGLTRETVEEAE
+265 VGLSRESVQEAE
-277 AGSIVTIAGCSIGTV
+277 AGSIVTIAGCSVGTV
-292 SNTLCTANVKECIPS
+292 SNTLCSAGVKECVPS
-307 TPIDPPTISMTI
+307 TPIDPPTLSMTI
-319 GPNTSPL
+319 GPNTSPF

-340 ERLEKESENNI
+340 DRLEKEAETNI
-351 AITVKSSSEKDSYEV
+351 AITIKESSEKDSYEV

-380 MRREG
+380 IRREG

-394 VVIQKD
+394 VMIHVDENGNK
-400 ATGIEVEPIE
+400 TEPIE
-410 EVTLD
+410 EITMD
-415 VDDEYSGT
+415 VDDEFTGT
-423 VIQKLQ
+423 IIQKLQ
-429 NRKGEMI
+429 NRKGEMT
-436 EMKPFGTGRT
+436 EMKPFGVGRT

-466 DTKGTGVFNRIFYK
+466 DTRGTGVFNRIFHSYAPFK
-480 YDQFRG
+480 GD
-486 SLQKY
+486 LQKY

-499 ENGIATAYDLWKLE
+499 ENGVATAYDLWKLE
-513 DRGIMFVE
+513 DRGVMFVK
-521 PQDEVYTGMIIGEH
+521 PQDEVYVGMILGEH
-535 NRENDLE
+535 NRENDLP
-542 VNVIKG
+542 VNVVRG

-560 EAVKLVPA
+560 EAVKLIPA
-568 KKLTLEQMISYIQDD
+568 KEMTLEQMIAYIQDD

-595 RKKYLDSNERKRMAR
+595 RKKYLDPNERKKAQRG
-610 VENQK
+610 

>member
-1 MSSLSVVENIRN
+1 MLEKTRN

-36 NFRDSQLNNERIM
+36 NFRDSQLSDERIM
-49 DSNAIEKERGIT
+49 DNNAIEKERGIT

-137 KPDQRAREV
+137 KPDQRAKEV
-146 LDEIL
+146 VEEIFDLFVNLD
-151 ELFMNLEA
+151 A

-167 VLYASGR
+167 ILYASGR

-180 DLEQRGGDLKPLLD
+180 DINQRGGDLRPLLD
-194 KIISFVPAPKD
+194 KIIDFVPCPDDK
-205 QYNDGEFRFLA
+205 YNDGEFRFLA

-246 LDLQNNIVEKCK
+246 LDLQNNVVEKCK

-265 TGLTRETVEEAE
+265 VGLSRESVQEAE
-277 AGSIVTIAGCSIGTV
+277 AGSIVTIAGCSVGTV
-292 SNTLCTANVKECIPS
+292 SNTLCSAGVKECVPS
-307 TPIDPPTISMTI
+307 TPIDPPTLSMTI
-319 GPNTSPL
+319 GPNTSPF

-340 ERLEKESENNI
+340 DRLEKEAETNI
-351 AITVKSSSEKDSYEV
+351 AITIKESSEKDSYEV

-394 VVIQKD
+394 VMIHIDENGNK
-400 ATGIEVEPIE
+400 TEPIE
-410 EVTLD
+410 EITMD
-415 VDDEYSGT
+415 VDDEFTGT
-423 VIQKLQ
+423 IIQKLQ
-429 NRKGEMI
+429 NRKGEMT
-436 EMKPFGTGRT
+436 EMKPFGVGRT

-466 DTKGTGVFNRIFYK
+466 DTRGTGVFNRIFHSYAPFK
-480 YDQFRG
+480 GD
-486 SLQKY
+486 LQKY

-499 ENGIATAYDLWKLE
+499 ENGVATAYDLWKLE
-513 DRGIMFVE
+513 DRGVMFVK
-521 PQDEVYTGMIIGEH
+521 PQDEVYVGMILGEH
-535 NRENDLE
+535 NRENDLP
-542 VNVIKG
+542 VNVVRG

-560 EAVKLVPA
+560 EAVKLIPA
-568 KKLTLEQMISYIQDD
+568 KEMTLEQMIAYIQDD

-595 RKKYLDSNERKRMAR
+595 RKKYLDPNERKRAQR
-610 VENQK
+610 G

>member
-1 MSSLSVVENIRN
+1 MLEKVRN

-36 NFRDSQLNNERIM
+36 NFRDSQLGDERIM
-49 DSNAIEKERGIT
+49 DNNAIEKERGIT
-61 IFSKCTSIKYNDYTI
+61 IFSKCTSITYGEYTI

-137 KPDQRAREV
+137 KPDQRAKEV
-146 LDEIL
+146 LEEIFD
-151 ELFMNLEA
+151 LFVNLEA
-159 TDEQLDFP
+159 NDEQLDFP

-180 DLEQRGGDLKPLLD
+180 DIEKRGGDLKPLLD
-194 KIISFVPAPKD
+194 KIISFVPCPKD
-205 QYNDGEFRFLA
+205 AYNDGEFRFLA

-246 LDLQNNIVEKCK
+246 LDLENNVVEKCK

-265 TGLTRETVEEAE
+265 TGLTRETVQEAE
-277 AGSIVTIAGCSIGTV
+277 AGSIVTIAGCAIGTV
-292 SNTLCTANVKECIPS
+292 SNTLCSANVKECVPS
-307 TPIDPPTISMTI
+307 TPIDPPTLSMTI

-340 ERLEKESENNI
+340 DRLEKEAENNI
-351 AITVKSSSEKDSYEV
+351 AITIKPSTEKDSYEV

-394 VVIQKD
+394 VVIHQDEAGNKL
-400 ATGIEVEPIE
+400 EPIE
-410 EVTLD
+410 EVTMD
-415 VDDEYSGT
+415 VDDEFSGAI
-423 VIQKLQ
+423 IQKLQ
-429 NRKGEMI
+429 NRKGEMK
-436 EMKPFGTGRT
+436 EMRPFGEGRT

-466 DTKGTGVFNRIFYK
+466 DTRGTGVFNRIFHSYAPFK
-480 YDQFRG
+480 G

-499 ENGIATAYDLWKLE
+499 ENGVATAYDLWKLE
-513 DRGIMFVE
+513 DRGVMFVK
-521 PQDEVYTGMIIGEH
+521 PQDEVYVGMILGEH
-535 NRENDLE
+535 NRENDLP
-542 VNVIKG
+542 VNVIRG

-560 EAVKLVPA
+560 EAVKLIPA
-568 KKLTLEQMISYIQDD
+568 KELTLEQMIAYIQDD

-595 RKKYLDSNERKRMAR
+595 RKKYLDPNERKRMAR
-610 VENQK
+610 E

>member
-1 MSSLSVVENIRN
+1 MLEKTRN

-36 NFRDSQLNNERIM
+36 NFRDSQLSDERIM
-49 DSNAIEKERGIT
+49 DNNAIEKERGIT
-61 IFSKCTSIKYNDYTI
+61 IFSKCTSITYNDYTI

-137 KPDQRAREV
+137 KPDQRAKEV
-146 LDEIL
+146 VEEIFD
-151 ELFMNLEA
+151 LFVNLEA

-167 VLYASGR
+167 ILYASGR

-180 DLEQRGGDLKPLLD
+180 DINQRGGDLRPLLD
-194 KIISFVPAPKD
+194 KIIDFVTCPDDK
-205 QYNDGEFRFLA
+205 YNDGEFRFLA
-216 TMLEQDNFLG
+216 TMLGQDNFLG

-246 LDLQNNIVEKCK
+246 LDLQNNVVEKCK

-265 TGLTRETVEEAE
+265 VGLSRESVQEAE
-277 AGSIVTIAGCSIGTV
+277 AGSIVTIAGCSVGTV
-292 SNTLCTANVKECIPS
+292 SNTLCSAGVKECVPS
-307 TPIDPPTISMTI
+307 TPIDPPTLSMTI
-319 GPNTSPL
+319 GPNTSPF

-340 ERLEKESENNI
+340 DRLEKEAETNI
-351 AITVKSSSEKDSYEV
+351 AITIKESSEKDSYEV

-394 VVIQKD
+394 VMIHSDENGNK
-400 ATGIEVEPIE
+400 TEPIE
-410 EVTLD
+410 EITMD
-415 VDDEYSGT
+415 VDHEFTGT
-423 VIQKLQ
+423 IIQKLQ
-429 NRKGEMI
+429 NRKGEMT
-436 EMKPFGTGRT
+436 EMKPFGVGRT

-466 DTKGTGVFNRIFYK
+466 DTRGTGVFNRIFHSYAPFK
-480 YDQFRG
+480 GD
-486 SLQKY
+486 LQKY

-499 ENGIATAYDLWKLE
+499 ENGVATAYDLWKLE
-513 DRGIMFVE
+513 DRGVMFVK
-521 PQDEVYTGMIIGEH
+521 PQDEVYVGMILGEH
-535 NRENDLE
+535 NRENDLP
-542 VNVIKG
+542 VNVIRG

-560 EAVKLVPA
+560 EAVKLIPA
-568 KKLTLEQMISYIQDD
+568 KEMTLEQMIAYIQDD

-595 RKKYLDSNERKRMAR
+595 RKKYLDPNERKKAQRG
-610 VENQK
+610 

>member
-1 MSSLSVVENIRN
+1 MDYSNNIRN

-36 NFRDSQLNNERIM
+36 NFRDSQLENERIM
-49 DSNAIEKERGIT
+49 DNNAIEKERGIT
-61 IFSKCTSIKYNDYTI
+61 IFSKCTSIKYKDYTI

-98 DSCLLLVDSAEGVM
+98 DSCLLLVDSSEGVM

-137 KPDQRAREV
+137 KPDQRAKEV
-146 LDEIL
+146 LEEIFD
-151 ELFMNLEA
+151 LFIALEA

-174 DGWASE
+174 DGWANE
-180 DLEQRGGDLKPLLD
+180 DIEKRGGDLKPLLD

-205 QYNDGEFRFLA
+205 KYNDGEFRFLA

-246 LDLQNNIVEKCK
+246 LDLNNNVVEKCK

-265 TGLTRETVEEAE
+265 VGLTKETVNE
-277 AGSIVTIAGCSIGTV
+277 AGAGNIVTISGCSIGTV
-292 SNTLCTANVKECIPS
+292 SNTLCTLNVKECIPS

-326 AGKSGNKLTSNMIK
+326 AGKSGSKLTSNMIK
-340 ERLEKESENNI
+340 DRLEKEAENNI
-351 AITVKSSSEKDSYEV
+351 AITIKPSTEKDSYEV

-394 VVIQKD
+394 VVIHDDGK
-400 ATGIEVEPIE
+400 GNKFEPVE
-410 EVTLD
+410 EVTID
-415 VDDEYSGT
+415 VDSEFSGV
-423 VIQKLQ
+423 VIQELKK
-429 NRKGEMI
+429 RKGDMKD
-436 EMKPFGTGRT
+436 MKPFGENRT

-466 DTKGTGVFNRIFYK
+466 DTKGTGVFNRVFHSYEPFK
-480 YDQFRG
+480 G
-486 SLQKY
+486 NLQKY

-499 ENGIATAYDLWKLE
+499 ENGVATAYDLWKLE
-513 DRGIMFVE
+513 ERGTMFIE
-521 PQDEVYTGMIIGEH
+521 PQDEVYVGMIIGEH
-535 NRENDLE
+535 NRENDLP
-542 VNVIKG
+542 VNVTKG

-560 EAVKLVPA
+560 EAVDLTPA
-568 KKLTLEQMISYIQDD
+568 IKLTLEQMISYIQDD

-595 RKKYLDSNERKRMAR
+595 RKKYLDPNERKKMSR
-610 VENQK
+610 E

>member
-1 MSSLSVVENIRN
+1 MLNNVRN

-28 DSIFKQSN
+28 DSIFKFSN
-36 NFRDSQLNNERIM
+36 NFRDSQLGDERIM
-49 DSNAIEKERGIT
+49 DNNAIEKERGIT
-61 IFSKCTSIKYNDYTI
+61 IFSKCTSIKYGEYTI

-137 KPDQRAREV
+137 KPDQRAKEV
-146 LDEIL
+146 LEEIFD
-151 ELFMNLEA
+151 LFVNLEA
-159 TDEQLDFP
+159 NDEQLDFP

-180 DLEQRGGDLKPLLD
+180 DVEKRGGDLKPLLD
-194 KIISFVPAPKD
+194 KIVNFVPCPTD
-205 QYNDGEFRFLA
+205 RYNDGEFRFLA

-246 LDLQNNIVEKCK
+246 LDLQNNVVEKCK

-265 TGLTRETVEEAE
+265 TGLTRETVNEAE
-277 AGSIVTIAGCSIGTV
+277 AGEIVTIAGCSVGTV
-292 SNTLCTANVKECIPS
+292 SNTLCSSNVKECVPS
-307 TPIDPPTISMTI
+307 TPIDPPTLSMTI

-340 ERLEKESENNI
+340 DRLEKEAENNI
-351 AITVKSSSEKDSYEV
+351 AITIKPSTEKDSYEV

-394 VVIQKD
+394 VVIHTDEFGNKL
-400 ATGIEVEPIE
+400 EPIE
-410 EVTLD
+410 EVTMD
-415 VDDEYSGT
+415 VDDEFSGT
-423 VIQKLQ
+423 IIQKLQ

-436 EMKPFGTGRT
+436 EMKPFGVGRT
-446 RLVFLVP
+446 RLVFLAP

-466 DTKGTGVFNRIFYK
+466 DTRGTGVFNRIFHSYAPFK
-480 YDQFRG
+480 G
-486 SLQKY
+486 ALQKY

-499 ENGIATAYDLWKLE
+499 ENGVATAYDLWKLE
-513 DRGIMFVE
+513 DRGVMFVK
-521 PQDEVYTGMIIGEH
+521 PQDEVYVGMILGEH
-535 NRENDLE
+535 NRDNDLP

-560 EAVKLVPA
+560 EAVKLIPA
-568 KKLTLEQMISYIQDD
+568 KELTLEQMISYIQDD

-595 RKKYLDSNERKRMAR
+595 RKKYLDPNERKRANR
-610 VENQK
+610 GNE

>member
-1 MSSLSVVENIRN
+1 MLEKTRN

-36 NFRDSQLNNERIM
+36 NFRDSQLSDERIM
-49 DSNAIEKERGIT
+49 DNNAIEKERGIT
-61 IFSKCTSIKYNDYTI
+61 IFSKCTSITYNDYTI

-137 KPDQRAREV
+137 KPDQRAKEV
-146 LDEIL
+146 VEEIFDLFVNLD
-151 ELFMNLEA
+151 A

-167 VLYASGR
+167 ILYASGR

-180 DLEQRGGDLKPLLD
+180 DINQRGGDLRPLLD
-194 KIISFVPAPKD
+194 KIIDFVPCPDDK
-205 QYNDGEFRFLA
+205 YNDGEFRFLA

-246 LDLQNNIVEKCK
+246 LDLQNNVVEKCK

-265 TGLTRETVEEAE
+265 VGLSRESVQEAE
-277 AGSIVTIAGCSIGTV
+277 AGSIVTIAGCSVGTV
-292 SNTLCTANVKECIPS
+292 SNTLCSAGVKECVPS
-307 TPIDPPTISMTI
+307 TPIDPPTLSMTI
-319 GPNTSPL
+319 GPNTSPF

-340 ERLEKESENNI
+340 DRLEKEAETNI
-351 AITVKSSSEKDSYEV
+351 AITIKESSEKDSYEV

-394 VVIQKD
+394 VMIHIDENGNK
-400 ATGIEVEPIE
+400 TEPIE
-410 EVTLD
+410 EITMD
-415 VDDEYSGT
+415 VDDEFTGT
-423 VIQKLQ
+423 IIQKLQ
-429 NRKGEMI
+429 NRKGEMT
-436 EMKPFGTGRT
+436 EMKPFGVGRT

-466 DTKGTGVFNRIFYK
+466 DTRGTGVFNRIFHSYAPFK
-480 YDQFRG
+480 GD
-486 SLQKY
+486 LQKY

-499 ENGIATAYDLWKLE
+499 ENGVATAYDLWKLE
-513 DRGIMFVE
+513 DRGVMFVK
-521 PQDEVYTGMIIGEH
+521 PQDEVYVGMILGEH
-535 NRENDLE
+535 NRENDLP
-542 VNVIKG
+542 VNVVRG

-560 EAVKLVPA
+560 EAVKLIPA
-568 KKLTLEQMISYIQDD
+568 KEMTLEQMIAYIQDD

-595 RKKYLDSNERKRMAR
+595 RKKYLDPNERKKAQRS
-610 VENQK
+610 

>member
-1 MSSLSVVENIRN
+1 MLDKVRN

-28 DSIFKQSN
+28 DSIFKFSN
-36 NFRDSQLNNERIM
+36 NFRDSQLSDVRIM
-49 DSNAIEKERGIT
+49 DNNEIEKERGIT
-61 IFSKCTSIKYNDYTI
+61 IFSKCTSIKYGEYTI

-126 LRPIVVINKID
+126 LRPIVVVNKID
-137 KPDQRAREV
+137 KADQRAKEV
-146 LDEIL
+146 VDEIFD
-151 ELFMNLEA
+151 LFVNLNA

-167 VLYASGR
+167 ILYASGR

-180 DLEQRGGDLKPLLD
+180 DIEKRGGDLQPLLD
-194 KIISFVPAPKD
+194 KIVNFVPCPKD
-205 QYNDGEFRFLA
+205 LYNDGEFRFLA

-246 LDLQNNIVEKCK
+246 LDLSNNVVEKCK

-265 TGLTRETVEEAE
+265 SGLTRETVQEAE

-292 SNTLCTANVKECIPS
+292 SNTLCSANVKECVPS
-307 TPIDPPTISMTI
+307 TPIDPPTLSMTI

-340 ERLEKESENNI
+340 DRLEKEAENNV
-351 AITVKSSSEKDSYEV
+351 AITIKPSVEKDSYEV

-394 VVIQKD
+394 VVIHTDENGNKL
-400 ATGIEVEPIE
+400 EPIE
-410 EVTLD
+410 EVTMD
-415 VDDEYSGT
+415 VDDEFTGT
-423 VIQKLQ
+423 IIQKLQ
-429 NRKGEMI
+429 NRKGEMR
-436 EMKPFGTGRT
+436 EMKPFGVGRT

-466 DTKGTGVFNRIFYK
+466 DTRGTGVFNRIFSSYAPFK
-480 YDQFRG
+480 G
-486 SLQKY
+486 NLQKY

-499 ENGIATAYDLWKLE
+499 ENGVATAYDLWKLE
-513 DRGIMFVE
+513 DRGVMFVK
-521 PQDEVYTGMIIGEH
+521 PQDEVYVGMILGEH
-535 NRENDLE
+535 NRENDLP
-542 VNVIKG
+542 VNVIRG

-560 EAVKLVPA
+560 DAVKLIPA
-568 KKLTLEQMISYIQDD
+568 RELTLEQMISYIQDD

-595 RKKYLDSNERKRMAR
+595 RKKYLDPNERKRATR
-610 VENQK
+610 ADN

>member
-1 MSSLSVVENIRN
+1 MLDKVRN

-28 DSIFKQSN
+28 DSIFKFSN
-36 NFRDSQLNNERIM
+36 NFRDSQLEDVRIM
-49 DSNAIEKERGIT
+49 DNNAIEKERGIT
-61 IFSKCTSIKYNDYTI
+61 IFSKCTSIKYGEYTI
-76 NIIDTPGHADFGG
+76 NIIDTPGHADFGA

-137 KPDQRAREV
+137 KPDQRAKEV
-146 LDEIL
+146 VEEIFD
-151 ELFMNLEA
+151 LFVNLEA

-167 VLYASGR
+167 ILYASGR

-180 DLEQRGGDLKPLLD
+180 DVEKRGGDLKPLLD
-194 KIISFVPAPKD
+194 KIVDFVPCPKSKYED
-205 QYNDGEFRFLA
+205 DEFRFLA

-226 RVLTGKIYSGTAKL
+226 RVLTGKIYSGKAKV

-246 LDLQNNIVEKCK
+246 LDLQNKVVEKCK

-265 TGLTRETVEEAE
+265 VGLTRETVEEAD
-277 AGSIVTIAGCSIGTV
+277 AGEIVTIAGCSIGTV
-292 SNTLCTANVKECIPS
+292 SNTLCSANVKECVPS
-307 TPIDPPTISMTI
+307 TPIDPPTLSMTI

-326 AGKSGNKLTSNMIK
+326 AGKSGKKLTSNMIK
-340 ERLEKESENNI
+340 DRLEKEAENNI
-351 AITVKSSSEKDSYEV
+351 AITIKPSQEKDSYEV

-394 VVIQKD
+394 VVIHTDENGNKL
-400 ATGIEVEPIE
+400 EPIE
-410 EVTLD
+410 EITMD
-415 VDDEYSGT
+415 VDDEFSGT
-423 VIQKLQ
+423 IIQKLQ
-429 NRKGEMI
+429 NRKGEMK
-436 EMKPFGTGRT
+436 EMKPFGVGRT

-466 DTKGTGVFNRIFYK
+466 DTRGTGVFNRIFDSYSPFK
-480 YDQFRG
+480 G

-513 DRGIMFVE
+513 DRGVMFIK
-521 PQDEVYTGMIIGEH
+521 PQDEVYVGMILGEH
-535 NRENDLE
+535 NRENDLP
-542 VNVIKG
+542 VNVIRG

-560 EAVKLVPA
+560 EAVKLIPA
-568 KKLTLEQMISYIQDD
+568 RELTLEQMISYIQDD

-595 RKKYLDSNERKRMAR
+595 RKKYLDPNERKRAMR
-610 VENQK
+610 SE

>member
-1 MSSLSVVENIRN
+1 MLDKVRN

-28 DSIFKQSN
+28 DSIFKFSN
-36 NFRDSQLNNERIM
+36 NFRDSQLADVRIM
-49 DSNAIEKERGIT
+49 DNNEIEKERGIT
-61 IFSKCTSIKYNDYTI
+61 IFSKCTSIKYGEYTI

-126 LRPIVVINKID
+126 LRPIVVVNKID
-137 KPDQRAREV
+137 KADQRAKEV
-146 LDEIL
+146 VDEIFD
-151 ELFMNLEA
+151 LFVNLNA

-167 VLYASGR
+167 ILYASGR

-180 DLEQRGGDLKPLLD
+180 DIEKRGGDLQPLLD
-194 KIISFVPAPKD
+194 KIVNFVPCPKD
-205 QYNDGEFRFLA
+205 LYNDGEFRFLA

-226 RVLTGKIYSGTAKL
+226 RVLTGKIYSGSIKL

-246 LDLQNNIVEKCK
+246 LDLNNNVVERCK

-265 TGLTRETVEEAE
+265 AGLTRETVQEAE

-292 SNTLCTANVKECIPS
+292 SNTLCSANVKECIPS
-307 TPIDPPTISMTI
+307 TPIDPPTLSMTI

-340 ERLEKESENNI
+340 DRLEKEAENNV
-351 AITVKSSSEKDSYEV
+351 AITIKPSTEKDSYEV

-394 VVIQKD
+394 VVIHTDENGNKL
-400 ATGIEVEPIE
+400 EPIE
-410 EVTLD
+410 EVTMD
-415 VDDEYSGT
+415 VDDEFTGT
-423 VIQKLQ
+423 IIQKLQ
-429 NRKGEMI
+429 NRKGEMK
-436 EMKPFGTGRT
+436 EMKPFGVGRT

-466 DTKGTGVFNRIFYK
+466 DTRGTGVFNRIFSSYAPFK
-480 YDQFRG
+480 G
-486 SLQKY
+486 NLQKY

-513 DRGIMFVE
+513 DRGVMFVK
-521 PQDEVYTGMIIGEH
+521 PQDEVYVGMILGEH
-535 NRENDLE
+535 NRENDLP
-542 VNVIKG
+542 VNVIRG

-560 EAVKLVPA
+560 DAVKLIPA
-568 KKLTLEQMISYIQDD
+568 RELTLEQMISYIQDD

-595 RKKYLDSNERKRMAR
+595 RKKYLDPNERKRAVR
-610 VENQK
+610 SGN

>member
-1 MSSLSVVENIRN
+1 MLEKTRN

-36 NFRDSQLNNERIM
+36 NFRDSQLSDERIM
-49 DSNAIEKERGIT
+49 DNNAIEKERGIT
-61 IFSKCTSIKYNDYTI
+61 IFSKCTSITYNDYTI

-137 KPDQRAREV
+137 KPDQRAKEV
-146 LDEIL
+146 VEEIFDLFVNLD
-151 ELFMNLEA
+151 A

-167 VLYASGR
+167 ILYASGR

-180 DLEQRGGDLKPLLD
+180 DINQRGGDLRPLLD
-194 KIISFVPAPKD
+194 KIIDFVPCPDDK
-205 QYNDGEFRFLA
+205 YNDGEFRFLA

-246 LDLQNNIVEKCK
+246 LDLQNNVVEKCK

-265 TGLTRETVEEAE
+265 VGLSRESVQEAE
-277 AGSIVTIAGCSIGTV
+277 AGSIVTIAGCSVGTV
-292 SNTLCTANVKECIPS
+292 SNTLCSAGVKECVPS
-307 TPIDPPTISMTI
+307 TPIDPPTLSMTI
-319 GPNTSPL
+319 GPNTSPF

-340 ERLEKESENNI
+340 DRLEKEAETNI
-351 AITVKSSSEKDSYEV
+351 AITIKESSEKDSYEV

-394 VVIQKD
+394 VMIHIDENGNK
-400 ATGIEVEPIE
+400 TEPIE
-410 EVTLD
+410 EITMD
-415 VDDEYSGT
+415 VDDEFTGT
-423 VIQKLQ
+423 IIQKLQ
-429 NRKGEMI
+429 NRKGEMT
-436 EMKPFGTGRT
+436 EMKPFGVGRT

-466 DTKGTGVFNRIFYK
+466 DTRGTGVFNRIFHSYAPFK
-480 YDQFRG
+480 GD
-486 SLQKY
+486 LQKY

-499 ENGIATAYDLWKLE
+499 ENGVATAYDLWKLE
-513 DRGIMFVE
+513 DRGVMFVK
-521 PQDEVYTGMIIGEH
+521 PQDEVYVGMILGEH
-535 NRENDLE
+535 NRENDLP
-542 VNVIKG
+542 VNVVRG

-560 EAVKLVPA
+560 EAVKLIPA
-568 KKLTLEQMISYIQDD
+568 KEMTLEQMIAYIQDD

-595 RKKYLDSNERKRMAR
+595 RKKYLDPNERKRAQR
-610 VENQK
+610 G

>member
-1 MSSLSVVENIRN
+1 MLEKVRN

-28 DSIFKQSN
+28 DSIFKFSN
-36 NFRDSQLNNERIM
+36 NFRDSQLADTRIM
-49 DSNAIEKERGIT
+49 DNNAIEKERGIT
-61 IFSKCTSIKYNDYTI
+61 IFSKCTSIKYGEYTI

-126 LRPIVVINKID
+126 LRPIVVINKVD
-137 KPDQRAREV
+137 KPDQRAKEV
-146 LDEIL
+146 IEEIFDLFVNLD
-151 ELFMNLEA
+151 A

-167 VLYASGR
+167 ILYASGR

-180 DLEQRGGDLKPLLD
+180 DLEKRGGDLKPLLD
-194 KIISFVPAPKD
+194 KIVDFVPAPSDK
-205 QYNDGEFRFLA
+205 YNDGEFRFLA

-226 RVLTGKIYSGTAKL
+226 RVLTGKIYSGKAKL

-246 LDLQNNIVEKCK
+246 LDLKNNVIEKCK
-258 ITRIQKF
+258 ITRIQRF
-265 TGLTRETVEEAE
+265 VGLTRESVNEAD
-277 AGSIVTIAGCSIGTV
+277 AGEIITIAGCSIGTV
-292 SNTLCTANVKECIPS
+292 SNTLCSAGVKECVPS
-307 TPIDPPTISMTI
+307 TPIDPPTLSMTI
-319 GPNTSPL
+319 GPNTSPF

-340 ERLEKESENNI
+340 ERLEKEAETNI
-351 AITVKSSSEKDSYEV
+351 AITIKESAEKDSYEV

-385 FELSVARPK
+385 FEMSVARPK
-394 VVIQKD
+394 VLIHTDEAGNKL
-400 ATGIEVEPIE
+400 EPIE
-410 EVTLD
+410 EVTMD

-423 VIQKLQ
+423 IIQKLQ
-429 NRKGEMI
+429 NRKGEMT
-436 EMKPFGTGRT
+436 EMKPFGVGRT
-446 RLVFLVP
+446 RIVFLVP

-466 DTKGTGVFNRIFYK
+466 DTRGTGVFNRIFHSYSQYK
-480 YDQFRG
+480 GD
-486 SLQKY
+486 LQKY
-491 RNGVLIST
+491 RNGVMISS
-499 ENGIATAYDLWKLE
+499 ENGVATAYDLWKLE
-513 DRGIMFVE
+513 DRGIMFVK
-521 PQDEVYTGMIIGEH
+521 PQDEVYIGMIIGEH
-535 NRENDLE
+535 NRENDLP
-542 VNVIKG
+542 VNVVRG

-560 EAVKLVPA
+560 DAVKLIPA
-568 KKLTLEQMISYIQDD
+568 KELTLEQMISYIQDD

-595 RKKYLDSNERKRMAR
+595 RKKYLDPNERKKAMRG
-610 VENQK
+610 

>member
-1 MSSLSVVENIRN
+1 MLEKTRN

-36 NFRDSQLNNERIM
+36 NFRDSQLSDERIM
-49 DSNAIEKERGIT
+49 DNNAIEKERGIT
-61 IFSKCTSIKYNDYTI
+61 IFLKCTSITYNDYTI

-137 KPDQRAREV
+137 KPDQRAKEV
-146 LDEIL
+146 VEEIFDLFVNLD
-151 ELFMNLEA
+151 A

-167 VLYASGR
+167 ILYASGR

-180 DLEQRGGDLKPLLD
+180 DINQRGGDLRPLLD
-194 KIISFVPAPKD
+194 KIIDFVPCPDDK
-205 QYNDGEFRFLA
+205 YNDGEFRFLA

-246 LDLQNNIVEKCK
+246 LDLQNNVVEKCK

-265 TGLTRETVEEAE
+265 VGLSRESVQEAE
-277 AGSIVTIAGCSIGTV
+277 AGSIVTIAGCSVGTV
-292 SNTLCTANVKECIPS
+292 SNTLCSAGVKECVPS
-307 TPIDPPTISMTI
+307 TPIDPPTLSMTI
-319 GPNTSPL
+319 GPNTSPF

-340 ERLEKESENNI
+340 DRLEKEAETNI
-351 AITVKSSSEKDSYEV
+351 AITIKESSEKDSYEV

-394 VVIQKD
+394 VMIHIDENGNK
-400 ATGIEVEPIE
+400 TEPIE
-410 EVTLD
+410 EITMD
-415 VDDEYSGT
+415 VDDEFTGT
-423 VIQKLQ
+423 IIQKLQ
-429 NRKGEMI
+429 NRKGEMT
-436 EMKPFGTGRT
+436 EMKPFGVGRT

-466 DTKGTGVFNRIFYK
+466 DTRGTGVFNRIFHSYAPFK
-480 YDQFRG
+480 GD
-486 SLQKY
+486 LQKY

-499 ENGIATAYDLWKLE
+499 ENGVATAYDLWKLE
-513 DRGIMFVE
+513 DRGVMFVK
-521 PQDEVYTGMIIGEH
+521 PQDEVYVGMILGEH
-535 NRENDLE
+535 NRENDLP
-542 VNVIKG
+542 VNVIRG

-560 EAVKLVPA
+560 EAVKLIPA
-568 KKLTLEQMISYIQDD
+568 KEMTLEQMIAYIQDD

-595 RKKYLDSNERKRMAR
+595 RKKYLDPNERKKAQRG
-610 VENQK
+610 

>member
-1 MSSLSVVENIRN
+1 MLDKVRN

-36 NFRDSQLNNERIM
+36 TFRDNQESGERIM

-61 IFSKCTSIKYNDYTI
+61 IFSKCTSIQYGEYTI
-76 NIIDTPGHADFGG
+76 NIIDTPGHADFGA

-117 VLGKALKQG
+117 VLSKALKQG
-126 LRPIVVINKID
+126 LRPIVVINKVD
-137 KPDQRAREV
+137 KHDQRAKEV
-146 LDEIL
+146 IEEIFDLFVNLD
-151 ELFMNLEA
+151 A

-167 VLYASGR
+167 ILFASGR
-174 DGWASE
+174 DGWATE
-180 DLEQRGGDLKPLLD
+180 NLENKGGDLRPLLD
-194 KIISFVPAPKD
+194 KIVSFVPCPKD
-205 QYNDGEFRFLA
+205 KYNDGEFRFLA

-246 LDLQNNIVEKCK
+246 LDLANNVVEKCK
-258 ITRIQKF
+258 ITRIQIF
-265 TGLTRETVEEAE
+265 SGMRRETVQEAE
-277 AGSIVTIAGCSIGTV
+277 AGSIVTIAGCTIGTV
-292 SNTLCTANVKECIPS
+292 SNTLCSAGVKECVPS
-307 TPIDPPTISMTI
+307 TPIDPPTLSMTI

-340 ERLEKESENNI
+340 DRLNKEAENNI
-351 AITVKSSSEKDSYEV
+351 AITVKESLEEDSYEV
-366 GGRGELQLGVLIET
+366 GGRGELQLDVLIET

-385 FELSVARPK
+385 FELSVTRPK
-394 VVIQKD
+394 VLIHKD
-400 ATGIEVEPIE
+400 ENGNKLEPVE

-415 VDDEYSGT
+415 INDEFSGT
-423 VIQKLQ
+423 VIQKL
-429 NRKGEMI
+429 NDRKGEMK
-436 EMKPFGTGRT
+436 EMKPFGVGRT
-446 RLVFLVP
+446 RIVFLVP

-466 DTKGTGVFNRIFYK
+466 DTRGTGVFNRIFSGYIPYK
-480 YDQFRG
+480 G
-486 SLQKY
+486 ELQKH
-491 RNGVLIST
+491 RNGVMVST
-499 ENGIATAYDLWKLE
+499 ENGVALAYDLWKLE
-513 DRGIMFVE
+513 DRGIMFVK
-521 PQDEVYTGMIIGEH
+521 PQDEVYVGMIVGEH
-535 NRENDLE
+535 NRENDLP
-542 VNVIKG
+542 VNVTKG

-560 EAVKLVPA
+560 DAVKLIPN
-568 KKLTLEQMISYIQDD
+568 KEMSLSQMMLYIQDD

-595 RKKYLDSNERKRMAR
+595 RKKYLNPNDRKKAMR
-610 VENQK
+610 Q